1 MRVVGRKLL
10 LHVHFCQ
17 RSCMR
22 KVEYYVI
29 RHVYYVKW
37 GNRRVVDYECNLSFF
52 EEVKVFDNTTCPVI
66 EISSGVF
73 FIH

>member
-1 MRVVGRKLL
+1 
-10 LHVHFCQ
+10 
-17 RSCMR
+17 MR